1 MEDML
6 FNVHFNWSGK
16 DIEQIASL
24 SEVYRDVA
32 NANFVDVRNKACDA
46 LNDKYDEWNKE
57 FDEMCPGII
66 EDRSNPN
73 SEYMKYICK
82 KQNEVLSTI
91 HDEHGLYKLHS
102 DENAVIIGDLIGT
115 DSSVFITVTPA
126 NDEAKKICK

>member
-24 SEVYRDVA
+24 SEHYRDVA
-32 NANFVDVRNKACDA
+32 NAGFVDVRNKACDA

-57 FDEMCPGII
+57 FDEMYPDIV

-91 HDEHGLYKLHS
+91 HDGIYKLHS

-115 DSSVFITVTPA
+115 DSSVFTTVSPA
-126 NDEAKKICK
+126 NYEAKKIW

>member
-57 FDEMCPGII
+57 FDEMYPDII
-66 EDRSNPN
+66 EDGSNPN

-91 HDEHGLYKLHS
+91 HDEYGIYKLRS
-102 DENAVIIGDLIGT
+102 GENAEIIGDLIGT